1 MFKLIFH
8 QLWNQRRQN
17 GWIFLELLVAA
28 FFLWTVIDPVAV
40 LTANHRID
48 KGYDSDRLY
57 LVEVGAYDATHGSY
71 RAEADND
78 SLRMAA
84 YERMARTLRH
94 LPEAGSFAIV
104 CLQSVPNGITWSG
117 TQLFPDTA
125 SMSRDNGFVHAQY
138 YRFVTEAGSEP
149 FRTYGMKDART
160 GGDLNLPADPR
171 DRVFISERLA
181 RRLFGT
187 SDAAGRKVYA
197 DRETE
202 LTVAGVFADF
212 KHRDYEQPYPLAV
225 RLESEMQGSPYMH
238 WVYCFAIRLKDG
250 VDASAFERRFN
261 DEVKPTLS
269 GGNYYCSGLQTFN
282 RLSDIYAARSGV
294 TNKLRLQYSLTGF
307 TILCVFLGMVGT
319 FWIRC
324 NARRQEIGV
333 MCSMG
338 AARRTICRQFLIEA
352 WMLVTI
358 AFIVVLPLL
367 LHHARVDGFYAP
379 DMNANFVPDPAYWQN
394 RFGPHFGIVSLLTYA
409 LLLLVALIGT
419 YIPVLRASRTR
430 PAEALRDE

>member
-1 MFKLIFH
+1 MFTFIFH

-17 GWIFLELLVAA
+17 GWIFLELLVAG

-48 KGYDSDRLY
+48 KGYNSDRLY
-57 LVEVGAYDATHGSY
+57 LVEVGAYDATNGNY

-78 SLRMAA
+78 SLRKAA
-84 YERMARTLRH
+84 YERMARTLRE
-94 LPEAGSFAIV
+94 LPEVGSFAIV
-104 CLQSVPNGITWSG
+104 YLQSIPNGVTWSG

-125 SMSRDNGFVHAQY
+125 AVSRDNGFVHAQQ
-138 YRFVTEAGSEP
+138 YRFITGDGSNP
-149 FRTYGMKDART
+149 FHTYGMKDALT
-160 GGDLNLPADPR
+160 GGDLKLPADPR
-171 DRVFISERLA
+171 DQVFISERLA
-181 RRLFGT
+181 QRLFGT
-187 SDAAGRKVYA
+187 SDVTGRKVYGGN
-197 DRETE
+197 RSE
-202 LTVAGVFADF
+202 LTVAGVFANF
-212 KHRDYEQPYPLAV
+212 KHRDYEQPYPLAIS
-225 RLESEMQGSPYMH
+225 LESEMRASRYMH
-238 WVYCFAIRLKDG
+238 WQYCFAIRLKDG
-250 VDASAFERRFN
+250 VDAAAFERRFN
-261 DEVKPTLS
+261 DEVKPMLS
-269 GGNYYCSGLQTFN
+269 MGNYYCDRLETFN
-282 RLSDIYAARSGV
+282 RQSAIYAARSGV

-338 AARRTICRQFLIEA
+338 ASRRTICRQFLIES

-367 LHHARVDGFYAP
+367 LHHAWINGFYVME
-379 DMNANFVPDPAYWQN
+379 MNDEFVSDPAYWQN
-394 RFGPHFGIVSLLTYA
+394 RFGAHFCIVSLLTYV
-409 LLLLVALIGT
+409 LLLAVALIGT